1 MRKHIVIAR
10 VFSSL
15 FRPMYYPTVGTI
27 ILLTFTYMSMF
38 PWAFRLMVLG
48 VVYFFTVLMPVSAVY
63 LYRKV
68 LGWRLQDLRERH
80 RRFVPYLIHFS
91 CYLSGMYVFS
101 GMHMPHF
108 LTAVLLVSLLVQ
120 SCCIVVNMFW
130 KVSMHSAGS
139 GAVIGALV
147 AYSVI
152 FGFNPVWW
160 LCGAILLSGCVMTS
174 RMVLLQHSLA
184 QVLVGTLIGIVC
196 GFAGVVFI

>member
-1 MRKHIVIAR
+1 M
-10 VFSSL
+10 

-38 PWAFRLMVLG
+38 PWAFRLMVLAI
-48 VVYFFTVLMPVSAVY
+48 VYFFTVLLPVTTIFM
-63 LYRKV
+63 YRN
-68 LGWRLQDLRERH
+68 LAGWKLQDLRERH
-80 RRFVPYLIHFS
+80 RRLVPYLIHLS
-91 CYLSGMYVFS
+91 CYVCGMYVF
-101 GMHMPHF
+101 GLMHMPHF
-108 LTAVLLVSLLVQ
+108 LTAIMLVSLLVQ
-120 SCCIVVNMFW
+120 TCCIIINMFW

-152 FGFNPVWW
+152 FGFNPIWW
-160 LCGAILLSGCVMTS
+160 LCGTILLSGCVMTS